1 MVDETMVG
9 TVSDYF
15 SHLSVAGID
24 LIDTLRKGDRIHIEG
39 HTTDLAQIVESIQI
53 DRKEVAEAS
62 AGQSVGIKVL
72 ERVRPG
78 DRVFLVT

>member
-1 MVDETMVG
+1 MSDETMVG

-24 LIDTLRKGDRIHIEG
+24 LIDTLKRGDRIHIEG
-39 HTTDLAQIVESIQI
+39 HTTDLAQTVESLQI
-53 DRKEVAEAS
+53 DRKEVPEAS
-62 AGQSVGIKVL
+62 AGQAVGIKVL

-78 DRVFLVT
+78 DRVYLIT

>member
-1 MVDETMVG
+1 MTDETMVG

-15 SHLSVAGID
+15 SHVSVAGID
-24 LIDTLRKGDRIHIEG
+24 LIDSLKKGDRIHIEG
-39 HTTDLAQIVESIQI
+39 HTTDFAQTVEFLQI

-62 AGQSVGIKVL
+62 AGQSVGVKVL

-78 DRVFLVT
+78 DRVFLVI

>member
-1 MVDETMVG
+1 MADETMVG

-15 SHLSVAGID
+15 SHLGVAGID
-24 LIDTLRKGDRIHIEG
+24 LIDSLKRGDRIHIEG
-39 HTTDLAQIVESIQI
+39 HTTDLAQTVESMQI
-53 DRKEVAEAS
+53 DREEVAAAG

-78 DRVFLVT
+78 DRVFIIA